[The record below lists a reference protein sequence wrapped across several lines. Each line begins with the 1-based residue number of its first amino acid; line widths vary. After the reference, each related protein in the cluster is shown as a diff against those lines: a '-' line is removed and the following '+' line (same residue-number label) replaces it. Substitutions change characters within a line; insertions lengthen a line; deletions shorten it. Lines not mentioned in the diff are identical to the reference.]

1 MKKYLS
7 AFLMLLGGLAFS
19 CQSLSNE
26 SGVAPEVS
34 ATAGAEEAGE
44 LTFIS
49 QRVNRPEKPCP
60 QDSCAEVKLQY
71 LVAKGEPAALRD
83 SLNRYMQRY
92 LLGLQLMNNPDAS
105 LTPRED
111 AAVLVADQ
119 FMEQQAK
126 FRKDFP
132 DAAVRAGWYLTVSSK
147 PLHQTDSLVSLQI
160 KHEGYSGGAHGYAMT
175 TLQTFDNTGHALK
188 ITELVTDTVQL
199 RKLVEQEF
207 RKVRKLP
214 ATSFRRQGFYTQR
227 GRLPF
232 PQNAALTLEGLLLYY
247 NAYEVNAYA
256 FGPTQLVLPYAQLQT
271 LLKPA
276 YLPRE
281 PGTR

>member
-1 MKKYLS
+1 MKKYFS
-7 AFLMLLGGLAFS
+7 AWLMLLTGLAFS
-19 CQSLSNE
+19 CQSPRDE
-26 SGVAPEVS
+26 SGTSATEVS
-34 ATAGAEEAGE
+34 AAAGAEEAGA

-49 QRVNRPEKPCP
+49 QRVNQPEKPCP

-71 LVAKGEPAALRD
+71 LVAKGKPASLRD

-92 LLGLQLMNNPDAS
+92 LLGLQLLHNPDAS
-105 LTPRED
+105 LEPRED
-111 AAVLVADQ
+111 AAKLVADQ
-119 FMEQQAK
+119 FVQQQAE

-147 PLHQTDSLVSLQI
+147 PLHQTSNMVSLQM

-175 TLQTFDNTGHALK
+175 TLQTFDSTGHALK

-199 RKLVEQEF
+199 RTLVEQEF
-207 RKVRKLP
+207 KKVRKLP
-214 ATSFRRQGFYTQR
+214 TTSFRRQGFYTQR

-232 PQNAALTLEGLLLYY
+232 PENAALTLEGLLLYY

-256 FGPTQLVLPYAQLQT
+256 FGPTQLLLPYAQIRK
-271 LLKPA
+271 LLKPE
-276 YLPRE
+276 YLPKE
-281 PGTR
+281 